1 MRHAHVR
8 TCAYKREDIR
18 LRNTHVRMR
27 KETHTRMRKE
37 ARVRA
42 HTHAPTH
49 THNSDSAR
57 AQKHMHTHA
66 RTRTHT
72 HAHARTHTHART
84 HARTHANAHARTHM
98 LPLSLSPA
106 RNTCRQPSLNPKP
119 SAPHTCRQTSR
130 AGIDKRGPQRLCCR
144 CRARTHTRRSMPRRC
159 TEDTPDT
166 RKGWG
171 FRVSGFGFR
180 V

>member
-1 MRHAHVR
+1 MFL
-8 TCAYKREDIR
+8 
-18 LRNTHVRMR
+18 LRR
-27 KETHTRMRKE
+27 RMRKE
-37 ARVRA
+37 ARTYEKGDIRMRNA
-42 HTHAPTH
+42 
-49 THNSDSAR
+49 D
-57 AQKHMHTHA
+57 ML
-66 RTRTHT
+66 THT
-72 HAHARTHTHART
+72 HA

-130 AGIDKRGPQRLCCR
+130 AGIDKRGPQSLRCR

-166 RKGWG
+166 QKGGGQGFG
-171 FRVSGFGFR
+171 FRVSGFGFSFKQDTPDAR
-180 V
+180 IYMLYMYILCFCL